1 MPTLSVAAKAVSGYI
16 ARLAPK
22 GMKDHDAMRCRG
34 LENSPAGIARVLLLN
49 VLAAGMV
56 A

>member
-1 MPTLSVAAKAVSGYI
+1 MPTLAVAVRLLSGYI
-16 ARLAPK
+16 ARVAPK

-34 LENSPAGIARVLLLN
+34 PENGPAGIARVLLLN

>member
-1 MPTLSVAAKAVSGYI
+1 MPTLPVAAKAVSSYI

-34 LENSPAGIARVLLLN
+34 PDMAPLALL
-49 VLAAGMV
+49 AFCY
-56 A
+56 

>member
-1 MPTLSVAAKAVSGYI
+1 MATLPVAVGPVSGYI

-34 LENSPAGIARVLLLN
+34 LVNSPAGIARVLLLN
-49 VLAAGMV
+49 VLAAGLV

>member
-34 LENSPAGIARVLLLN
+34 AGDGPAGFACVLLL
-49 VLAAGMV
+49 
-56 A
+56 